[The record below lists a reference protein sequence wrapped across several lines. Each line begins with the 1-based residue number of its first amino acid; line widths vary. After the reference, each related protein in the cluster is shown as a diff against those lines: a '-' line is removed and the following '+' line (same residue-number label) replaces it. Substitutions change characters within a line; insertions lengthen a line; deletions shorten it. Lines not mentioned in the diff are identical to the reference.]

1 MFRAM
6 NKATDRKRGRS
17 AGSAANA
24 AVKMGRGRAPRARKL
39 QDAKDALYRDHIM
52 EVAERIFA
60 EQGFLNTKMQDIASA
75 AGISLG
81 RLYLSYPGKAELH
94 RGLLIA
100 RDQQMLGEVLAKRQE
115 SLQAPI
121 SVEQLLWFMQ
131 THLHFLLNHPNY
143 LRMQLQEGHAW
154 YHQAAQPTREEQQ
167 MWDRGISVLEQVL
180 KWGMAQG
187 FLSPADAGHQ
197 ARMVLAM
204 QQTRLAN
211 WVMDGMREAHEAV
224 VLRIQA
230 DFVRLFCRPDI
241 GVKLLTP
248 DGAGLSE
255 RSIKRIR
262 AMDGAGAE
270 E

>member
-6 NKATDRKRGRS
+6 NKATDRKRNVA
-17 AGSAANA
+17 AGPAANA

-60 EQGFLNTKMQDIASA
+60 EQGFLNTKMQDISSA

-81 RLYLSYPGKAELH
+81 RLYLSYPGKADLH
-94 RGLLIA
+94 RALLIV
-100 RDQQMLGEVLAKRQE
+100 RDRQMLSQVLSERKE
-115 SLQAPI
+115 SLQAPTSI
-121 SVEQLLWFMQ
+121 EQLLWFME
-131 THLHFLLNHPNY
+131 THLHFMLDHPNY

-154 YHQAAQPTREEQQ
+154 FHQAAQPTHEEQQ

-187 FLSPADAGHQ
+187 FLSPAITGHQ

-224 VLRIQA
+224 ILRIQA

-241 GVKLLTP
+241 GMKLLTP
-248 DGAGLSE
+248 DGTGLSE
-255 RSIKRIR
+255 RSVKRIR
-262 AMDGAGAE
+262 ALDGPGTQG
-270 E
+270 